1 MRTTITLDDALY
13 AQALEMMAPG
23 ADAADLVN
31 EALKTFVRIQ
41 AGKRLAALGGTALAE
56 TAEDE
61 SAKEVLT
68 PPAAP

>member
-13 AQALEMMAPG
+13 AQALEMMDPG
-23 ADAADLVN
+23 ADAADLAN

-56 TAEDE
+56 TTEDE
-61 SAKEVLT
+61 SAKEVVT